1 MNNKEIKRLL
11 NRAAQSA
18 APDILDSVLSAC
30 EQQKGRN
37 LVMTNAPVSE
47 SPRKRRGIR
56 GLAIGLAVLC
66 LVLVGGI
73 GGFFGYQN
81 YYAVDSIV
89 AFDVNPSIQLEVN
102 KEEKVLSAEPLNA
115 DASKIL
121 FDMDLKGTDLN
132 VATNAII
139 GSMLRNGYLSDIA
152 NSILITVENGDDE
165 KAAALQEQLVSE
177 INQILGSNNIEGSIL
192 SQTLSTNNSDLQQK
206 AATYNISTGKASLIE
221 EILDTNS
228 QYTFEQLSSLSIQE
242 LNILASAKEV
252 TGVSSSGAVSTKGYI
267 SETDARDT
275 ALSDAGVQASSVTVQ
290 KLLLDWDDGRVVYD
304 VEFYDREKTY
314 EYEIDATS
322 GEILT
327 RKTEVSPLASGDVI
341 GLEAAQSAAVSD
353 AGVSSP
359 TFTKGTLD
367 RDNGRSIYEIEFIS
381 GNTKYEYDIDALSG
395 SVLSRK
401 IENVST
407 STGSGVSG
415 VIGEDA
421 ARQTALS
428 DAGLSA
434 SDVTFGK
441 VQLDNDD
448 GRWQYEIEFY
458 TSSGK
463 YEYDIDAQSG
473 SILSKESEA
482 THTVTPPSSPTSS
495 AASAETTPAPSQTT
509 PPSTSSQTASTA
521 PSTSSTPS
529 TTTTPN
535 TNPTLISEQAAK
547 DAAASDAGLSSSS
560 VTFTQVQ
567 LEKDDGRWE
576 YEIDFYANN
585 TEYDYTI
592 DASTGSILQ
601 RESEQKPSYTN
612 GGTAGGGASST
623 ISIDQAK
630 SLVQAKAPNA
640 TLVEI
645 SYDYD
650 DGIPTYEGEM
660 REGRTE
666 YEFEID
672 ARNGNFL
679 KWETDYD

>member
-341 GLEAAQSAAVSD
+341 GLEAAQSAAVGD

-592 DASTGSILQ
+592 DASTGSILK

>member
-221 EILDTNS
+221 EILDTNP

-252 TGVSSSGAVSTKGYI
+252 TGVSRSGAVSTKGYI

-509 PPSTSSQTASTA
+509 PPSTSQTASTA

-560 VTFTQVQ
+560 VTFIQVQ

-592 DASTGSILQ
+592 DASTGSILK

-660 REGRTE
+660 REGSTE

>member
-121 FDMDLKGTDLN
+121 FDMDLNGTDLN

-341 GLEAAQSAAVSD
+341 GLEAAQSAAVGD

-592 DASTGSILQ
+592 DASTGSILK

>member
-11 NRAAQSA
+11 NSAAQSA

-37 LVMTNAPVSE
+37 LVMTNVPVSE

-115 DASKIL
+115 DASKIM

-192 SQTLSTNNSDLQQK
+192 SQTLSTNNSDLQEK
-206 AATYNISTGKASLIE
+206 ASTYNISIGKASLIE

-228 QYTFEQLSSLSIQE
+228 QYTFDQLAALSIQE
-242 LNILASAKEV
+242 LNILAAAKEV

-290 KLLLDWDDGRVVYD
+290 KLSLDWDDGRVVYD

-341 GLEAAQSAAVSD
+341 GLEAAQNAAVSD

-367 RDNGRSIYEIEFIS
+367 RDDGRSIYEIEFIS

-401 IENVST
+401 MENVST
-407 STGSGVSG
+407 STGGGVSG

-421 ARQTALS
+421 ARQAALS

-441 VQLDNDD
+441 VELDRDD
-448 GRWQYEIEFY
+448 GRWQYEIEFF

-463 YEYDIDAQSG
+463 YEYDIDAQNG
-473 SILSKESEA
+473 SILSKEVEA
-482 THTVTPPSSPTSS
+482 SQTATTPPTSS
-495 AASAETTPAPSQTT
+495 KPSTTTSGGSSSNS
-509 PPSTSSQTASTA
+509 STSSSS
-521 PSTSSTPS
+521 STSSTPPS
-529 TTTTPN
+529 TTSTPN
-535 TNPTLISEQAAK
+535 TGSAQISEQAAK
-547 DAAASDAGLSSSS
+547 DAAARDAGLSASS
-560 VTFTQVQ
+560 VSFTKVQ

-576 YEIDFYANN
+576 YEIEFYANN
-585 TEYDYTI
+585 TEYDYTV
-592 DASTGSILQ
+592 DASNGSILK
-601 RESEQKPSYTN
+601 RESEQKPS
-612 GGTAGGGASST
+612 TAGGGTTTGGGTSTSGTST
-623 ISIDQAK
+623 ISVDQAK
-630 SLVQAKAPNA
+630 ALAQAKAPNA

-672 ARNGNFL
+672 ARNGNFI
-679 KWETDYD
+679 KWESESD

>member
-290 KLLLDWDDGRVVYD
+290 KLLLDWDDGRVMYD

-314 EYEIDATS
+314 DFEIDAPS
-322 GEILT
+322 GAILP
-327 RKTEVSPLASGDVI
+327 RKTEVRPLASGDVI

-458 TSSGK
+458 TSTGK

-592 DASTGSILQ
+592 DASTGSILK